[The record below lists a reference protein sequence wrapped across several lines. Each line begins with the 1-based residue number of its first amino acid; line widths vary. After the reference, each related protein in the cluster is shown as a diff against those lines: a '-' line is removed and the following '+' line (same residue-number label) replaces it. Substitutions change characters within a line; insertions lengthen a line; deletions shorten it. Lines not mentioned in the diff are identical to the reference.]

1 MVLNFWQVVGV
12 SLLYVSHRIA
22 CAAILAVTI
31 PVYVLHFI
39 KVDFGPVCPSKGDAI
54 VVK

>member
-1 MVLNFWQVVGV
+1 MLF
-12 SLLYVSHRIA
+12 VSHRIA
-22 CAAILAVTI
+22 LNAVLAVTI
-31 PVYVLHFI
+31 LVDVLHFI